1 MDGATL
7 QILVMGAFVLALI
20 GAVNWIERRQKQQK
34 DEPKS

>member
-20 GAVNWIERRQKQQK
+20 GCVFHAMADTN
-34 DEPKS
+34 PC